1 MNIYYCEST
10 GRNSVASVHRRT
22 GDIYIDLPQWRK
34 LKPEHRFFVLLHEYG
49 HHVLNS
55 KDELA
60 VDQWA
65 FNEYVKK
72 GYSLKEAVFALSKV
86 LTGNNPEHALRVK
99 AQLERAIL
107 QDKKEQ
113 AMINLNTHGDEF
125 SHISGRRKAKKARK
139 QKKKD
144 AKVDLKIRKR
154 EARVVKREGRAEKK
168 HATANQKNAEAE
180 ARLVLADQGIAM
192 PTRAAS
198 IGGAI
203 TGLIGQAVGAVTGVP
218 MPVEPS
224 YDIPA
229 TPVYDAQ
236 NEAMLN
242 QTAFDETGVIN
253 AQPQPQ
259 MLNTPFSNSRMA
271 YEEPIYDEPIYEPR
285 SIETPA
291 PTKEQTDKKKD
302 NMMMYVI
309 IGAVALVA
317 VVFIIKK

>member
-60 VDQWA
+60 VDRWA

-86 LTGNNPEHALRVK
+86 LSGNNPEHALRVK

-107 QDKKEQ
+107 QDKKEI
-113 AMINLNTHGDEF
+113 AMRNLNTHGEEF
-125 SHISGRRKAKKARK
+125 SNISGRRKSKKEKKQDRK
-139 QKKKD
+139 EDKKD
-144 AKVDLKIRKR
+144 LKLRKK
-154 EARVVKREGRAEKK
+154 ESRVVKRENRADKK
-168 HATANQKNAEAE
+168 GATANQKNAEAE
-180 ARLVLADQGIAM
+180 ARLILAQQGIAM

-203 TGLIGQAVGAVTGVP
+203 TGLVGQAVGAVTGVP
-218 MPVEPS
+218 PMPIEPS
-224 YDIPA
+224 YDIPV

-236 NEAMLN
+236 NQAMFD

-259 MLNTPFSNSRMA
+259 MLNTPFSSSRMA
-271 YEEPIYDEPIYEPR
+271 YEQPMYDEPIYEPR
-285 SIETPA
+285 NIETP
-291 PTKEQTDKKKD
+291 TQEQTDKKKD

-317 VVFIIKK
+317 VVFMIKK